1 MNLVNVG
8 FIASSH
14 GLDGKLKVL
23 SDERL
28 INEIFK
34 VDNKIYINNQ
44 EYIIN
49 SFQVSS
55 KYVIISLKDYLNID
69 LITPLI
75 KQNIYIDVDEI
86 KLANNYLLGELIN
99 SKVIDNNTSIGEI
112 IDIRKGIKYD
122 YVVVKKEKEFLIPL
136 IDEYVIKFNRE
147 EKVLLTK
154 GAKDL
159 IF

>member
-8 FIASSH
+8 FVATTH

-34 VDNKIYINNQ
+34 VDNKIYINDK

-49 SFQVSS
+49 SFQTSG
-55 KYVIISLKDYLNID
+55 KYVILSLKGHLNID
-69 LITPLI
+69 LITQLI
-75 KQNIYIDVDEI
+75 KQNIYIDVNEI
-86 KLANNYLLGELIN
+86 KLDNNYLLGELIG
-99 SKVIDNNTSIGEI
+99 SKVIDDNTLIGEI
-112 IDIRKGIKYD
+112 TDIRKGLKYD
-122 YVVVKKEKEFLIPL
+122 YVVVKGEKEFLIPL
-136 IDEYVIKFNRE
+136 VDEYIIKFNRE

>member
-1 MNLVNVG
+1 MHLVNVG
-8 FIASSH
+8 FVASSH

-23 SDERL
+23 TDERL

-34 VDNKIYINNQ
+34 VDNKIYINDK

-49 SFQVSS
+49 SFQTSG
-55 KYVIISLKDYLNID
+55 KYVIISLKDHLNID
-69 LITPLI
+69 LITSLI
-75 KQNIYIDVDEI
+75 KQNIYINLDEI
-86 KLANNYLLGELIN
+86 KLDNNYLLGELIG
-99 SKVIDNNTSIGEI
+99 SKVIDDNTPIGEI
-112 IDIRKGIKYD
+112 IDIRKGLNYD
-122 YVVVKKEKEFLIPL
+122 YVVVKGEKEFLIPL

>member
-1 MNLVNVG
+1 MNLVNIG

-34 VDNKIYINNQ
+34 VDNKVYINNQ

-49 SFQVSS
+49 SFQISG

-75 KQNIYIDVDEI
+75 KQNIYIDVNEI

-99 SKVIDNNTSIGEI
+99 SKVIDDNTLIGEI

-122 YVVVKKEKEFLIPL
+122 YVVVKGEKEFLIPL
-136 IDEYVIKFNRE
+136 IAEYVIKFNRK

>member
-8 FIASSH
+8 FVATNH

-23 SDERL
+23 TDERL

-34 VDNKIYINNQ
+34 VDNKIYINDK

-49 SFQVSS
+49 SFQTSG
-55 KYVIISLKDYLNID
+55 KYIIISLKDYLNID

-86 KLANNYLLGELIN
+86 KLDNNYLLGELIN
-99 SKVIDNNTSIGEI
+99 SRVIDDNTPIGEI
-112 IDIRKGIKYD
+112 TDIRKGLKYD
-122 YVVVKKEKEFLIPL
+122 YVVVKGSNEFLIPL

>member
-122 YVVVKKEKEFLIPL
+122 YVVVKGEKEFLIPL
-136 IDEYVIKFNRE
+136 VDEYIIKFNRE

>member
-8 FIASSH
+8 FVASAH

-34 VDNKIYINNQ
+34 VGNKIYINDK

-49 SFQVSS
+49 SFQTSG
-55 KYVIISLKDYLNID
+55 KYIIISLKDYLNID

-75 KQNIYIDVDEI
+75 KQNIYIDVAA
-86 KLANNYLLGELIN
+86 LNLNNNYLLGELID
-99 SKVIDNNTSIGEI
+99 SKVIDDDTLIGEI
-112 IDIRKGIKYD
+112 TDIRKGLNYD
-122 YVVVKKEKEFLIPL
+122 YVVVKEEKEFLIPL
-136 IDEYVIKFNRE
+136 IAEYVIKFNRE

>member
-136 IDEYVIKFNRE
+136 IDEYVIKFNRK